1 MSIRLLKTDELICC
15 TDQPLS
21 NFEQKLFTK
30 LFQPILSISAYNLY
44 LALHSLINY
53 GELESK
59 KITIEQA
66 INKVNLTIDEFI
78 SSRMELE
85 ALGLIDTY
93 VLGID
98 DTTNLYMLI
107 LKRLPLAYE
116 FFNNEVY
123 SSMLKEKVG
132 NEEYRELL
140 SSYLIHLH
148 DIHKFDKISKTL
160 DEVYVIQDKNN
171 EVANSLWINTNN
183 LGGELSNSHFDY
195 ELFVI
200 LVSAQNLLPKK
211 IIESTTLYN
220 NINRLAWMFNLDT
233 EKIVDALKLSIENN
247 DVNYDLLR
255 TNCKKMIETEELV
268 IKRIET
274 ENVSNNEVVN
284 LLNKITPSQLVENKY
299 NTKLTP
305 SEIEMFDKLLVT
317 TNITLGILNVLIIY
331 VIDSKNG
338 EIPSYNYFLKIIN
351 TWIRKGVK
359 NTTDALNLINAPSSK
374 TKPTKPVSSWYHKYM
389 EDLEKKKEEEK
400 DASESLAELES
411 FFNGK

>member
-30 LFQPILSISAYNLY
+30 LFQPILSISSYNLY
-44 LALHSLINY
+44 LSLHSLINY

-78 SSRMELE
+78 SSRIELE
-85 ALGLIDTY
+85 ALGLVDTY
-93 VLGID
+93 VLSID

-132 NEEYRELL
+132 KDEYFELL

-171 EVANSLWINTNN
+171 EVVNSLWINTNN

-220 NINRLAWMFNLDT
+220 NINRLAWIFSLDT

-255 TNCKKMIETEELV
+255 TNCKKMIDKEELV
-268 IKRIET
+268 VKKIET

-284 LLNKITPSQLVENKY
+284 LLNKITPSQLVENRY

-305 SEIEMFDKLLVT
+305 SEIEMFDKILVT
-317 TNITLGILNVLIIY
+317 TNITPGILNVLIIY
-331 VIDSKNG
+331 VIDNKNG

-359 NTTDALNLINAPSSK
+359 NTTDALNLISAPSSK
-374 TKPTKPVSSWYHKYM
+374 SKPTKPVSSWYHKYM
-389 EDLEKKKEEEK
+389 EDLEKKKEEEN